1 MLTDLLFSENLG
13 LELSVEFARRALSH
27 QFDPS
32 GAFGAS
38 ILSNEK
44 ARPILTS
51 FKKIFEQ
58 GGRLEKKYPVPK
70 DSREAG

>member
-1 MLTDLLFSENLG
+1 MLTDLVFSQNSG

-27 QFDPS
+27 QSDPS
-32 GAFGAS
+32 SAFGSS
-38 ILSNEK
+38 ILFNEK

-58 GGRLEKKYPVPK
+58 GERLEKEIPCPE
-70 DSREAG
+70 RFA